1 MKVSKL
7 AVVLGLVFLAAAVTL
22 VLLTSYGHLTLSE
35 SIQVGT
41 LVVLVLITV
50 WYADSTAKQV
60 TATEKAVQVAQ
71 DAQRDGVM
79 PIVELT
85 ALHGKKVQVTLRN
98 LGTGPALNFRVW
110 AKLRSEDGGV
120 EATSGCSIGE
130 AIGVGQKVCRTLDF
144 SESHLDFGN
153 RGDDLE
159 LVAEYT
165 DIHKQGFRST
175 LRRRK
180 LSYGRQSDALKW
192 RSQS

>member
-1 MKVSKL
+1 
-7 AVVLGLVFLAAAVTL
+7 
-22 VLLTSYGHLTLSE
+22 
-35 SIQVGT
+35 
-41 LVVLVLITV
+41 
-50 WYADSTAKQV
+50 
-60 TATEKAVQVAQ
+60 
-71 DAQRDGVM
+71 M

-110 AKLRSEDGGV
+110 AKLRSEDGGA

-130 AIGVGQKVCRTLDF
+130 AIGAGQKVCRTLDF

-159 LVAEYT
+159 VVAEYT

>member
-1 MKVSKL
+1 MSTLV
-7 AVVLGLVFLAAAVTL
+7 VVLGLLILAAAATLVL
-22 VLLTSYGHLTLSE
+22 VLLTSYEYLTLSE

-41 LVVLVLITV
+41 LVVLVSITG
-50 WYADSTAKQV
+50 WYATSTAKQV

-71 DAQRDGVM
+71 DARRDTVM

-110 AKLRSEDGGV
+110 AKLRSEDGAA
-120 EATSGCSIGE
+120 EATSRCSIGE
-130 AIGVGQKVCRTLDF
+130 AIGVGQTVDRTLDF

-159 LVAEYT
+159 VVAEYT
-165 DIHKQGFRST
+165 DIHKQRFRST
-175 LRRRK
+175 LYRRE
-180 LSYGRQSDALKW
+180 LSYGRQSDALK
-192 RSQS
+192 